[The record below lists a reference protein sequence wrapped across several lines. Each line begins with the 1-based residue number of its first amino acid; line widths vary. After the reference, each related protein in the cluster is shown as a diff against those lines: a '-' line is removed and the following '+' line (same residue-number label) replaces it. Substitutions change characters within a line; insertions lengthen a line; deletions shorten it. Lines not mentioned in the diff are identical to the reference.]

1 MATTTLHQQEAVLLA
16 HALVARLADDA
27 GARVLFIK
35 GPTAVALGVRPDR
48 PSTDVDA
55 LADRT
60 GFVALCTALEGCGW
74 QRRNAGTGL
83 RHAADLAFEHSAHFI
98 HPEWP
103 CDLDVHFSFPG
114 FLAPEAEVFESLWAA
129 RTTVEIAGRQ
139 VSSPS
144 VPGQA
149 LVVALHALRDPDK
162 GTSQEDLATLGAA
175 VPTWPPDTLTQ
186 LADLA
191 VATGASD
198 SASPFLEEVG
208 AAVATSDRRYAARL
222 ADWRARQQGF
232 GRSTMWL
239 VELRRSPW
247 KDKPGTLLRAILPPR
262 EYLVGSHLAADLGR
276 GRLMLLHL
284 QRWGRALASMPRALR
299 RAARLR

>member
-16 HALVARLADDA
+16 HPLVARLADDE
-27 GARVLFIK
+27 GARILFIK

-48 PSTDVDA
+48 PSTDVDVI
-55 LADRT
+55 ADRA
-60 GFVALCTALEGCGW
+60 GFVALCAALEGSGW
-74 QRRNAGTGL
+74 QRRNTVTGL

-114 FLAPEAEVFESLWAA
+114 FLAPEAEVFESLWEA
-129 RTTVEIAGRQ
+129 RTTVEVAGRA
-139 VSSPS
+139 VPTPS
-144 VPGQA
+144 AAGQA

-162 GTSQEDLATLGAA
+162 SSSQQDLAQLEAA
-175 VPTWPPDTLTQ
+175 VATWPPHAVAQ

-198 SASPFLEEVG
+198 SAGSFLEDVG
-208 AAVATSDRRYAARL
+208 AAVATDDPRYAARL

-247 KDKPGTLLRAILPPR
+247 KERPGALRRALLPPR
-262 EYLVGSHLAADLGR
+262 EYLVSSHLTADLTR
-276 GRLMLLHL
+276 SRLALLHL
-284 QRWGRALASMPRALR
+284 RRWGRALASLPRALS